1 MSHNNNSFSESIK
14 EKETISIISRR
25 LLSKLLKE
33 NQKLEAIMRRAQFFD
48 QAING
53 IWDWVMEYMDE
64 NNRAYKFYKNEITG
78 REAFD
83 QLKWSDYAA
92 IRILDTIDHCGQK
105 HADLNLRGEKIANE
119 PFRILW
125 LAVKSGRGGAN
136 PAFFKDM
143 LELFRQFSGSVERNL
158 PSESKVMEWMDR
170 HPSGLDPEI
179 VKLRNQN
186 KERILKVIIS
196 KMNDK
201 EINDAKFSFE
211 PGMTEDE
218 KLKKAYEWWDNRL
231 FHLRFAVR
239 SPELLNEMLDFSLGE
254 ETMETLYEAKE
265 VGIPFFVNPYYLS
278 LLNVDVP
285 DFAVGADQAIRCYV
299 FYSKQLINEFGHIV
313 AWEKEDIVKPGVPN
327 AAGWLLPGHD
337 NIHRRYPEVAILIP
351 DTAGRA
357 CGGLCVSCQRMF
369 DFQRGNLN
377 FDLNK
382 LKPKETWPVKLINLM
397 IYFENDSQL
406 RDILVTGGDALMNTD
421 KSLKRI
427 FDAIYDMAVNKIN
440 ANKNRKDGEKY
451 AEMLRI
457 RLGTRLP
464 VYLPQRITTELINI
478 LAGFKE
484 KASKIGFKKFVIQT
498 HFETAMEVT
507 PEAAEGVKRLL
518 SAGWIVTNQQV
529 FTAGASRRGHTAKL
543 REVLNDIGVLPYY
556 TFIVKGYMENYKNF
570 ANTARAV
577 QEQLEEKSLG
587 VIPEKYYDY
596 IKEIPSDAENMVEHL
611 NTIRIQEKLRFLATD
626 RNVLNLPGVGKSL
639 TFRTIGLTY
648 DGRRIIEFNH
658 DRTRVH
664 SPIINKMGKVI
675 IIESK
680 SISEYLNQIENMG
693 EDIEEYRSIYGY
705 SIGET
710 EVRMPLYEYPDYEFR
725 ITETMT
731 NLEI

>member
-1 MSHNNNSFSESIK
+1 
-14 EKETISIISRR
+14 
-25 LLSKLLKE
+25 
-33 NQKLEAIMRRAQFFD
+33 
-48 QAING
+48 
-53 IWDWVMEYMDE
+53 V
-64 NNRAYKFYKNEITG
+64 
-78 REAFD
+78 RE
-83 QLKWSDYAA
+83 
-92 IRILDTIDHCGQK
+92 
-105 HADLNLRGEKIANE
+105 
-119 PFRILW
+119 
-125 LAVKSGRGGAN
+125 
-136 PAFFKDM
+136 
-143 LELFRQFSGSVERNL
+143 L
-158 PSESKVMEWMDR
+158 PSELKVKEWIDR

-179 VKLRNQN
+179 VKIRDQN
-186 KERILKVIIS
+186 KERILKVIIL
-196 KMNDK
+196 KMNNK
-201 EINDAKFSFE
+201 EIDDAKFSFE
-211 PGMTEDE
+211 PGMTEGE
-218 KLKKAYEWWDNRL
+218 KFKKALEWWDNRL
-231 FHLRFAVR
+231 FHLRFAIR

-254 ETMETLYEAKE
+254 ETMKTLYEAKE

-299 FYSKQLINEFGHIV
+299 FYSQQLINEFGHIV

-327 AAGWLLPGHD
+327 AAGWLLPEYD
-337 NIHRRYPEVAILIP
+337 NVHRRYPEVAILIP

-397 IYFENDSQL
+397 TYFENDSQL

-427 FDAIYDMAVNKIN
+427 LDAIYDMAVNKIN

-451 AEMLRI
+451 AEMLRV

-464 VYLPQRITTELINI
+464 VYLPQRITDELIDI
-478 LAGFKE
+478 LACFKE
-484 KASKIGFKKFVIQT
+484 KASKIGVKKFVIQT
-498 HFETAMEVT
+498 HFETSMEVT
-507 PEAAEGVKRLL
+507 PEAAEGVRKLL

-529 FTAGASRRGHTAKL
+529 FTTGASRRGHTAKL

-570 ANTARAV
+570 ANNSRAV

-611 NTIRIQEKLRFLATD
+611 NTIRTQEKLPFLATD
-626 RNVLNLPGVGKSL
+626 RNVINLPGVGKSL

-648 DGRRIIEFNH
+648 DGRRILEFSH
-658 DRTRVH
+658 DGTRVH

-680 SISEYLNQIENMG
+680 SISEYLDQIENMG
-693 EDIEEYRSIYGY
+693 EDVEEYRSMFGY

-710 EVRMPLYEYPDYEFR
+710 EVRMPVYEYPDYDFR